1 VQNTFRSS
9 LLPILGVA
17 YVCLAAIWAESGSV
31 LPYLALFGLP
41 FLLWETWRRTRG
53 SEDARDRV
61 SRAARTGV
69 RAGVWGA
76 ALWVAARTGPTGRS
90 GFDAAAN
97 LGAGTCLVA
106 ALGALSRLES
116 LGGMLVPHPATRSLD
131 AAAFSGLLWAIAVAV
146 PGTRALMPA
155 RMVRLDP
162 LAIDYATTAAAAG
175 GLLVLVGA
183 CWRLRVLRKLELGV
197 GDRVRG
203 ALALAITALAV
214 VMPAAAL
221 DVGPPDRL
229 LPAGVVTASLLCLWA
244 ATTPEA
250 TTVSSALRGALA
262 VVTLGAPTVLLAGM
276 FARQM
281 PEHAGVIVLS
291 ATTLAVVVGLIA
303 RAVARPLGPEQ
314 SRWLEAIDLAS
325 RGALQPEPDAALR
338 AALAALGK
346 AFDTTSA
353 RPELWRAFPAE
364 TLSVDIA
371 GYLHADQ
378 AEAPER
384 LYELALA
391 EPERTLRAEVLQ
403 AVQVRRPEVRSLLE
417 WFAARRAFSATLVL
431 DEEGCQGF
439 LLLPHGGRNSPMTL
453 EEARSIRILSD
464 RISSLLAVSSAL
476 ARSRERELEAEQRL
490 QALQQER
497 ERLESIIACTASR
510 HQAHAERYARSARKT
525 AYSPAARL
533 ALGELERQAQKSRGI
548 VLLAPIGTEAPAW
561 MALAHLSSPR
571 RDGPWVLVDAAQGA
585 EHELERWQDP
595 SGSPLKQA
603 DGGTLAVLDLPGL
616 PLEVQRLM
624 ANALAHAEAPTRTA
638 SVPPLGLI
646 AAVREPV
653 EALVQRGKLERR
665 LARALDSPAIRLP
678 AVAER
683 AEDLRAMVLDH
694 LSELGIRLRGDPLG
708 IDAEGLRL
716 IMEHTWPGNELELAS
731 TLLLAARL
739 AKGKLVTAEEL
750 GRVGLE
756 LPKAPLTTE
765 ASPLGVR
772 SSPRSPR
779 RR

>member
-1 VQNTFRSS
+1 
-9 LLPILGVA
+9 
-17 YVCLAAIWAESGSV
+17 
-31 LPYLALFGLP
+31 
-41 FLLWETWRRTRG
+41 
-53 SEDARDRV
+53 
-61 SRAARTGV
+61 
-69 RAGVWGA
+69 
-76 ALWVAARTGPTGRS
+76 
-90 GFDAAAN
+90 
-97 LGAGTCLVA
+97 
-106 ALGALSRLES
+106 
-116 LGGMLVPHPATRSLD
+116 MLVPHPATRSLD
-131 AAAFSGLLWAIAVAV
+131 AAAFAGLLWAIAVAV

-183 CWRLRVLRKLELGV
+183 CWRLRVLRRLELGV

-203 ALALAITALAV
+203 ALALAITAPAV
-214 VMPAAAL
+214 VLPAAVL

-229 LPAGVVTASLLCLWA
+229 LPAGVVAASLLCLWA

-262 VVTLGAPTVLLAGM
+262 VVTLGAPTVLLAGL

-291 ATTLAVVVGLIA
+291 ATALAVVVGLIA

-353 RPELWRAFPAE
+353 RPELWRAFPPE

-371 GYLHADQ
+371 GYLHVHK
-378 AEAPER
+378 AEAPKR
-384 LYELALA
+384 LYDLALA
-391 EPERTLRAEVLQ
+391 EPERTLRAEVLE
-403 AVQVRRPEVRSLLE
+403 AVQVRRPEVRSLFE
-417 WFAARRAFSATLVL
+417 WFATRRAFSATLVL

-439 LLLPHGGRNSPMTL
+439 LLLPHGGRNTPMTL
-453 EEARSIRILSD
+453 EEARSIRILAD

-476 ARSRERELEAEQRL
+476 ARSRERELEAERRF
-490 QALQQER
+490 QALEQER
-497 ERLESIIACTASR
+497 ERLEGIIACTAAR
-510 HQAHAERYARSARKT
+510 HQTHAERHARSAQRT

-533 ALGELERQAQKSRGI
+533 ALGELERRAKNNRGI
-548 VLLAPIGTEAPAW
+548 VLLAPLGCDASAW
-561 MALAHLSSPR
+561 MAIAHLLSVRSG
-571 RDGPWVLVDAAQGA
+571 GPWVLIDAAQGA
-585 EHELERWQDP
+585 EQRLERWQDP
-595 SGSPLKQA
+595 LRSPLKQA
-603 DGGTLAVLDLPGL
+603 DGGTLAVLDLPAL
-616 PLEVQRLM
+616 PLEAQRLI
-624 ANALAHAEAPTRTA
+624 ADALAQGEDSTRPT
-638 SVPPLGLI
+638 SVSPLGLI
-646 AAVREPV
+646 AVVREPV
-653 EALVQRGKLERR
+653 EGLVQKGKLERR
-665 LARALDSPAIRLP
+665 LARALDSAAIPLP

-739 AKGKLVTAEEL
+739 APGQLVSAEDL
-750 GRVGLE
+750 GRAGLE
-756 LPKAPLTTE
+756 LPRAP
-765 ASPLGVR
+765 ASGEPAALPVTLR
-772 SSPRSPR
+772 NSPRLSR